1 MAAAPTPPLKWHG
14 GKHYLTPKI
23 IALMPRHIHY
33 VEPYAGSLKV
43 LLARDP
49 DDERLW
55 QPPHR
60 GVSELVND
68 LDGRLTNF
76 WRVLQDPAK
85 FEPFRRSVEAT
96 ALSRVEWEAAHSHR
110 PSGDAVRDAVA
121 FFIECRQSR
130 AANMRSFTSITRN
143 RLRRGINGNASE
155 WLGAVDG
162 LPAVHARLRSV
173 VIENRPA
180 LKVIHSE
187 DAPGTL
193 FYLDPPYVHETRT
206 VTDAYAC
213 EMTERDH
220 VEMLDVTRSLKGKVI
235 LSGYPSD
242 LYDRALA
249 DWNRHAIDLPNN
261 TAGGPSKAR
270 KTEVLWCNF

>member
-49 DDERLW
+49 DDESLW
-55 QPPHR
+55 LPPHR

-68 LDGRLTNF
+68 LDARLTNF
-76 WRVLQDPAK
+76 WRVLQDPVK
-85 FEPFRRSVEAT
+85 FEPFRRAVEAT
-96 ALSRVEWEAAHSHR
+96 PLSRVEWDAAHSHK
-110 PSGDAVRDAVA
+110 PTGDAVKDAVE

-162 LPAVHARLRSV
+162 LPDVHARLRRV

-180 LKVIHSE
+180 LKVIQSE
-187 DAPGTL
+187 DAPVTL

-220 VEMLDVTRSLKGKVI
+220 VEMLDLIRSVKGKVI

-249 DWNRHAIDLPNN
+249 DWNRHAVDLPNN
-261 TAGGPSKAR
+261 TAGGAAKAR